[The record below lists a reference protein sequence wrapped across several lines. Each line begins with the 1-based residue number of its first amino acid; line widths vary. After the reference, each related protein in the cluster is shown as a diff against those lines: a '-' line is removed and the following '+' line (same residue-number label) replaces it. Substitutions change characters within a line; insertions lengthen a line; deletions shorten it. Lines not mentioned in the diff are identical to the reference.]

1 MLANLRCVFAFM
13 SLIKLCCTHP
23 ILDLHVHL
31 HLYLHLPR
39 YLVGVD
45 VKGGGGERRGG
56 CLPRS
61 ECCISWIVALPWMST
76 SPPLGHRVMQAPSQV
91 STPSPTFTILIVG
104 IPKKKPVSTPT
115 LITIFQASTT
125 ALSHFLLFLSL
136 CPCRVCIIYAI
147 CSFNF
152 YWVTLTS
159 APLVKP
165 RYSKKH
171 PSF

>member
-1 MLANLRCVFAFM
+1 
-13 SLIKLCCTHP
+13 
-23 ILDLHVHL
+23 
-31 HLYLHLPR
+31 
-39 YLVGVD
+39 
-45 VKGGGGERRGG
+45 
-56 CLPRS
+56 
-61 ECCISWIVALPWMST
+61 
-76 SPPLGHRVMQAPSQV
+76 MQAPSQV